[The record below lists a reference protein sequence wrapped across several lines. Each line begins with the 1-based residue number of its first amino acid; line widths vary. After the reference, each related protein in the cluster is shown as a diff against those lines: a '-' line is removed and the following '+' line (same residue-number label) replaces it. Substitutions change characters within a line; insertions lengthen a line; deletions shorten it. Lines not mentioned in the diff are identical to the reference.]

1 MAVTTAVCNSF
12 KTEVLEAE
20 HDFGVS
26 TQVYKIALYL
36 TGATI
41 NKSTTSYGTTQESSG
56 TNYTAGG
63 KKLAVASQLVTLETD
78 TACVDFGNVSW
89 ETATITAKGAVIY
102 NFSSSTKKKAVCVL
116 NFGGNKTSTAGT
128 FTVQFPAVTDTQ
140 AILRIAQEV
149 ISNGC

>member
-36 TGATI
+36 TGATR
-41 NKSTTSYGTTQESSG
+41 NKSTTSYGTTSESSG

-89 ETATITAKGAVIY
+89 ETATITAKGATIY

-140 AILRIAQEV
+140 AILRIA
-149 ISNGC
+149 

>member
-56 TNYTAGG
+56 TNYAAGG

-78 TACVDFGNVSW
+78 TACVDFANVSW
-89 ETATITAKGAVIY
+89 QTATITAKGAVIY
-102 NFSSSTKKKAVCVL
+102 NTSSSTSRKAVCVL

-140 AILRIAQEV
+140 AILRIA
-149 ISNGC
+149 

>member
-56 TNYTAGG
+56 TNYAAGG

-116 NFGGNKTSTAGT
+116 NFGGNKTSTAGK

-140 AILRIAQEV
+140 AILRIA
-149 ISNGC
+149 

>member
-12 KTEVLEAE
+12 KTEVLEGE

-26 TQVYKIALYL
+26 TMQFKLSLYL
-36 TGATI
+36 TGASI
-41 NKSTTSYGTTQESSG
+41 NKSTTSYGATQESSG

-102 NFSSSTKKKAVCVL
+102 NTSSSTSRKAVCVL

-140 AILRIAQEV
+140 AILRIA
-149 ISNGC
+149 

>member
-56 TNYTAGG
+56 TNYAAGG
-63 KKLAVASQLVTLETD
+63 KKLAGASQLVTLETD

-102 NFSSSTKKKAVCVL
+102 NTSSSTSRKAVCVL
-116 NFGGNKTSTAGT
+116 NFGGNKTSTAAN

-140 AILRIAQEV
+140 AILRIA
-149 ISNGC
+149 

>member
-56 TNYTAGG
+56 TNYSAGG

-140 AILRIAQEV
+140 AILRIA
-149 ISNGC
+149 

>member
-12 KTEVLEAE
+12 KTEVLEGE

-26 TQVYKIALYL
+26 QQVFKIALYL
-36 TGATI
+36 TGATR

-56 TNYTAGG
+56 TNYSAGG

-128 FTVQFPAVTDTQ
+128 FTVQFPNPSDTQ
-140 AILRIAQEV
+140 AILRIA
-149 ISNGC
+149 

>member
-1 MAVTTAVCNSF
+1 MAITTAVCNSF
-12 KTEVLEAE
+12 KTEVLEGE

-26 TQVYKIALYL
+26 QLVFKIALYL
-36 TGATI
+36 TGAAI
-41 NKSTTSYGTTQESSG
+41 NKSTTSYGTTSASSG

-78 TACVDFGNVSW
+78 TACVDFGKVSW
-89 ETATITAKGAVIY
+89 ETATLTANGDVIY
-102 NFSSSTKKKAVCVL
+102 NTSSSTSRKAVCVL

-140 AILRIAQEV
+140 AILRIA
-149 ISNGC
+149 

>member
-12 KTEVLEAE
+12 KTVVLEAE
-20 HDFGVS
+20 QDFGVS

-41 NKSTTSYGTTQESSG
+41 NKSTTSYGTTQESSA

-89 ETATITAKGAVIY
+89 ETATITAKCSVIY

-140 AILRIAQEV
+140 AILRIA
-149 ISNGC
+149 

>member
-140 AILRIAQEV
+140 AILRIA
-149 ISNGC
+149 

>member
-63 KKLAVASQLVTLETD
+63 KKLAVASQLVTLLTD

-140 AILRIAQEV
+140 AILRIA
-149 ISNGC
+149 

>member
-1 MAVTTAVCNSF
+1 MAITTAVCNSF

-140 AILRIAQEV
+140 AILRIA
-149 ISNGC
+149 

>member
-56 TNYTAGG
+56 TNYSAGG
-63 KKLAVASQLVTLETD
+63 KKLAVASQLVVLFE
-78 TACVDFGNVSW
+78 V
-89 ETATITAKGAVIY
+89 EKIKG
-102 NFSSSTKKKAVCVL
+102 
-116 NFGGNKTSTAGT
+116 
-128 FTVQFPAVTDTQ
+128 
-140 AILRIAQEV
+140 
-149 ISNGC
+149 

>member
-20 HDFGVS
+20 HEFGVS

-140 AILRIAQEV
+140 AILRIA
-149 ISNGC
+149 

>member
-12 KTEVLEAE
+12 KTEVLESE

-41 NKSTTSYGTTQESSG
+41 NKSTTSYGTTSESSG
-56 TNYTAGG
+56 TAYTAGG
-63 KKLAVASQLVTLETD
+63 KLLAIASQLVTLETD

-89 ETATITAKGAVIY
+89 QTATITAKGAVIY
-102 NFSSSTKKKAVCVL
+102 NTSSSTTRKAVCVL

-140 AILRIAQEV
+140 AILRIA
-149 ISNGC
+149 

>member
-12 KTEVLEAE
+12 KTEVLEGE

-26 TQVYKIALYL
+26 TQVFKIALYL

-56 TNYTAGG
+56 TNYSAGG

-89 ETATITAKGAVIY
+89 QTATITAKGAVIY
-102 NFSSSTKKKAVCVL
+102 NTSSSTSRKAVCVL

-140 AILRIAQEV
+140 AILRIA
-149 ISNGC
+149 

>member
-36 TGATI
+36 TGATR

-56 TNYTAGG
+56 TNYSAGG
-63 KKLAVASQLVTLETD
+63 KKLAVASQLVVLKTD

-89 ETATITAKGAVIY
+89 ETATITAKGATIY

-140 AILRIAQEV
+140 AILRIA
-149 ISNGC
+149 

>member
-1 MAVTTAVCNSF
+1 MAITTAVCNSF

-36 TGATI
+36 TGATR
-41 NKSTTSYGTTQESSG
+41 NKSTTSYGTTSESSG
-56 TNYTAGG
+56 TNYIAGG

-89 ETATITAKGAVIY
+89 ETATITAKGATIY

-140 AILRIAQEV
+140 AILRIA
-149 ISNGC
+149 

>member
-56 TNYTAGG
+56 TNYAAGG
-63 KKLAVASQLVTLETD
+63 KKLAVASQLVTLESD

-89 ETATITAKGAVIY
+89 ETATITAKGATIY

-140 AILRIAQEV
+140 AILRIA
-149 ISNGC
+149 

>member
-56 TNYTAGG
+56 TNYAAGG

-89 ETATITAKGAVIY
+89 QTATITAKGAVIY
-102 NFSSSTKKKAVCVL
+102 NTSSSTARKAVCVL

-140 AILRIAQEV
+140 AILRIA
-149 ISNGC
+149 

>member
-12 KTEVLEAE
+12 KTEVLEGE

-56 TNYTAGG
+56 N
-63 KKLAVASQLVTLETD
+63 
-78 TACVDFGNVSW
+78 
-89 ETATITAKGAVIY
+89 
-102 NFSSSTKKKAVCVL
+102 
-116 NFGGNKTSTAGT
+116 
-128 FTVQFPAVTDTQ
+128 
-140 AILRIAQEV
+140 
-149 ISNGC
+149 

>member
-128 FTVQFPAVTDTQ
+128 FTVQFPAVTETQ
-140 AILRIAQEV
+140 AILRIA
-149 ISNGC
+149 

>member
-140 AILRIAQEV
+140 AIFRIA
-149 ISNGC
+149 

>member
-56 TNYTAGG
+56 TNYAAGG

-89 ETATITAKGAVIY
+89 QTATITAKGAVIY
-102 NFSSSTKKKAVCVL
+102 NTSSSTKRKAVCVL

-140 AILRIAQEV
+140 AILRIA
-149 ISNGC
+149 

>member
-128 FTVQFPAVTDTQ
+128 FTIQFPAVTDTQ
-140 AILRIAQEV
+140 AIL
-149 ISNGC
+149 

>member
-89 ETATITAKGAVIY
+89 QTATITAKGAVIY

-140 AILRIAQEV
+140 AILRIA
-149 ISNGC
+149 

>member
-41 NKSTTSYGTTQESSG
+41 NKSTTSYGTTSESSG
-56 TNYTAGG
+56 TNYAAGG

-89 ETATITAKGAVIY
+89 ETATITAKGATIY

-140 AILRIAQEV
+140 AILRIA
-149 ISNGC
+149 

>member
-1 MAVTTAVCNSF
+1 MAITTAGCNSF

-36 TGATI
+36 TGATR

-89 ETATITAKGAVIY
+89 ETATITAKGATIY

-140 AILRIAQEV
+140 AILRIA
-149 ISNGC
+149 

>member
-56 TNYTAGG
+56 ANYTAGG

-140 AILRIAQEV
+140 AILRIA
-149 ISNGC
+149 

>member
-1 MAVTTAVCNSF
+1 MAITTAVCNSF

-36 TGATI
+36 TGATR

-89 ETATITAKGAVIY
+89 ETATITAKGATIY

-140 AILRIAQEV
+140 AILRIA
-149 ISNGC
+149 

>member
-36 TGATI
+36 TGATR

-140 AILRIAQEV
+140 AILRIA
-149 ISNGC
+149 

>member
-56 TNYTAGG
+56 TNYAAGG

-140 AILRIAQEV
+140 AILRIA
-149 ISNGC
+149 

>member
-56 TNYTAGG
+56 TKYTAGG

-140 AILRIAQEV
+140 AILRIA
-149 ISNGC
+149 